1 MQKVTVSAPG
11 KLHLSGEHAVVYGNP
26 AIVVSTSLRTTV
38 TLEQGTGDAN
48 KQSGVLRKADKFI
61 DEILKIFEGRYETS
75 IPVDLAIS
83 ITSGIPTGAGMGS
96 SAALAVALFGACIT
110 FFDKQWDAQR
120 INELAYQAEKFIH
133 GNPSGSDPAIVT
145 HGGILWYR
153 KELDFLKTFWLLPFK
168 IPKTFAPFVLINTGR
183 TESTGDLV
191 GIVSNDAKSDPSS
204 FTVTLDAI
212 EQVTKSMAQTI
223 HDEKEQEFMEA
234 IKRNERLLEHMS
246 VVSLQTKSL
255 IGDIETAGGVAKISG
270 AGGIQTGSGVVI
282 AMHKN
287 PQVMLDLAKKHNYP
301 AFQVV
306 LGGEGVTKVQV
317 IA

>member
-38 TLEQGTGDAN
+38 TLERSVTDADLH
-48 KQSGVLRKADKFI
+48 SDSLRASDKFI
-61 DEILKIFEGRYETS
+61 DEILKVFEHRYET
-75 IPVDLAIS
+75 IVPDDLAITIS
-83 ITSGIPTGAGMGS
+83 SSVPAGAGMGS
-96 SAALAVALFGACIT
+96 SAALAVALLAACIT
-110 FFDKQWDAQR
+110 YFDKPWDAQR
-120 INELAYQAEKFIH
+120 INELAYQAEKCIH

-168 IPKTFAPFVLINTGR
+168 IPSTFAPFVLINTGR
-183 TESTGDLV
+183 TESTGDL
-191 GIVSNDAKSDPSS
+191 IRAVSAVRDKDVKA

-212 EQVTKSMAQTI
+212 EQVTKSMALAV
-223 HDEKEQEFMEA
+223 HDEKEQDFFEA
-234 IKRNERLLEHMS
+234 LKRNQRILEDIG
-246 VVSLQTKSL
+246 VVSAKTKTLIDNIESL
-255 IGDIETAGGVAKISG
+255 GGAAKISG
-270 AGGIQTGSGVVI
+270 AGGVISGSGVVI
-282 AMHKN
+282 AMHKD
-287 PQVMLDLAKKHNYP
+287 PKAMLDLAKKHSYP

-306 LGGEGVTKVQV
+306 LGGEGVIKVQV

>member
-38 TLEQGTGDAN
+38 TLEHDGGDPN
-48 KQSGVLRKADKFI
+48 KQSGILRKADAFI
-61 DEILKIFEGRYETS
+61 DEILMIFERRYETR
-75 IPVDLAIS
+75 IPDDLAIS
-83 ITSGIPTGAGMGS
+83 IASSVPTGAGMGS
-96 SAALAVALFGACIT
+96 SAALAVALLGACIT
-110 FFDKQWDAQR
+110 FFDKPWDAQR

-133 GNPSGSDPAIVT
+133 KNPSGSDPAIVT

-183 TESTGDLV
+183 TENTGDLV
-191 GIVSNDAKSDPSS
+191 SIVSNYAKKDPSS
-204 FTVTLDAI
+204 FTVSLDAI
-212 EQVTKSMAQTI
+212 EQVTKSMAQSI
-223 HDEKEQEFMEA
+223 HDEKEQNFMEA
-234 IKRNERLLEHMS
+234 IKQNERLLEHLGA
-246 VVSLQTKSL
+246 VSPQTKKL
-255 IGDIETAGGVAKISG
+255 IKDIEVAGGVAKISG

-282 AMHKN
+282 SMHKN
-287 PQVMLDLAKKHNYP
+287 PQIMLDLAKKYNYP

-306 LGGEGVTKVQV
+306 LGGDGVTKVQV

>member
-26 AIVVSTSLRTTV
+26 AVVVSTSLRTTV
-38 TLEQGTGDAN
+38 TLESGASDTSRRSGT
-48 KQSGVLRKADKFI
+48 LRKSDTFI
-61 DEILKIFEGRYETS
+61 DEILKVFEGRYGTS
-75 IPVDLAIS
+75 VPDDLAIFIS
-83 ITSGIPTGAGMGS
+83 SSVPEGAGMGS
-96 SAALAVALFGACIT
+96 SAALAVALLGACVT
-110 FFDKQWDAQR
+110 FFDKPWDAQR

-183 TESTGDLV
+183 SESTGELV
-191 GIVSNDAKSDPSS
+191 GAVARVKEKDVNA
-204 FTVTLDAI
+204 FMVTLDAV
-212 EQVTKSMAQTI
+212 EQVTKSMTQAI
-223 HDEKEQEFMEA
+223 HDENEQDFFEA
-234 IKRNERLLEHMS
+234 MKQNERLLEHLG
-246 VVSLQTKSL
+246 VVSVQAKKL
-255 IGDIETAGGVAKISG
+255 IADIEAVGGAAKISG

-287 PQVMLDLAKKHNYP
+287 PQKMLDLAKKYALP

>member
-26 AIVVSTSLRTTV
+26 AVVVSTSLRTIV
-38 TLEQGTGDAN
+38 TLESGASDTSRHCGT
-48 KQSGVLRKADKFI
+48 LRKSDTFI
-61 DEILKIFEGRYETS
+61 DEILKVFEGRYTVAV
-75 IPVDLAIS
+75 PDDLAIFIS
-83 ITSGIPTGAGMGS
+83 SSVPEGAGMGS
-96 SAALAVALFGACIT
+96 SAALAVALLGACVT
-110 FFDKQWDAQR
+110 FFDKPWDAQR

-183 TESTGDLV
+183 SESTGELV
-191 GIVSNDAKSDPSS
+191 SAVARVKEKDVNA
-204 FTVTLDAI
+204 FMVTLDAV
-212 EQVTKSMAQTI
+212 EQVTKSMTQAI
-223 HDEKEQEFMEA
+223 HDEKEQDFFEA
-234 IKRNERLLEHMS
+234 MKQNERLLEHLG
-246 VVSLQTKSL
+246 VVSVSAKKL
-255 IGDIETAGGVAKISG
+255 IDDIEAAGGAAKISG

-287 PQVMLDLAKKHNYP
+287 PKKMLDLAKKYALP